1 MAIQFETEWVDAAAL
16 DGPELSA
23 TWASLRIRV
32 DDAVITRLVD
42 RADTV
47 RSQVYVPLYPLAES
61 LVTNWWFL
69 LHEIENPAKSS
80 DRGFQRRH
88 ALVSARDGYAF
99 PNLQVMPAGGQM
111 HLTWTQD
118 RLQWSQI

>member
-1 MAIQFETEWVDAAAL
+1 MAIQFETEWVDTAAL

-32 DDAVITRLVD
+32 DDVVVTRLVD

-47 RSQVYVPLYPLAES
+47 RSQVYVPLYPLAEF

-69 LHEIENPAKSS
+69 LHEIENPVKSS
-80 DRGFQRRH
+80 NRGFQRRH

-99 PNLQVMPAGGQM
+99 
-111 HLTWTQD
+111 
-118 RLQWSQI
+118 RIFR